1 MSILAGIL
9 RFIVTIVIT
18 IVATVAPGKT
28 ADATAPNA
36 PFADNCKLRIATIS
50 DMHMKGGIEGLPN
63 DLVLQLAKRILKRRM
78 KNMMHLYLQ
87 VTLRMKVQ

>member
-36 PFADNCKLRIATIS
+36 P
-50 DMHMKGGIEGLPN
+50 
-63 DLVLQLAKRILKRRM
+63 LA
-78 KNMMHLYLQ
+78 
-87 VTLRMKVQ
+87 